1 MYLKEE
7 EAAAILR
14 HIICTCPPFSPAGVH
29 FVEVTLCVMLACP
42 FLIRYRTTPG
52 VVHFDL

>member
-7 EAAAILR
+7 EAAAILSL
-14 HIICTCPPFSPAGVH
+14 IVCTCPPFSPAGVH

-42 FLIRYRTTPG
+42 FLIRYSGGR
-52 VVHFDL
+52 D